1 MDIITL
7 TTLVLYFLSLYV
19 AILFLL
25 IVIEKFENIQKE
37 ISKFSNLKTFPMVAI
52 IIPAYNEEKNIKNA
66 VESCFNLDYPKEKLQ
81 IIVVDDCSKDNTVK
95 ICESYE
101 KFKNFKLIKKEKNT
115 GKANSLNIAIK
126 QVNDEFVCC
135 LDADSEFE
143 KNFLKNVIEKFNDEC
158 VVAVTSSMKVKETKN
173 IIQKIQYIEYLF
185 SIYMRKILSFMDAV
199 YVTPGPGSIYRR
211 KIFKEFSFDEKNLV
225 EDMEIAMKIQ
235 KKGLKIE
242 NSVNAITYTA
252 TPEKIFNLYNQR
264 LRWYGGYLENI
275 FRKHRNLIFNK
286 CSPNLCYFI
295 IPMNFVMSFATLFFL
310 FTFLFFT
317 FIQPILNF
325 VKKLMLGITTI
336 DFSINF
342 EVGFMFGFLLIFFLI
357 SIIVIFLSF
366 KFSGEIND
374 KRTTNKEKLKSAL
387 YFLLFYFLIYSIF
400 FMASIFYI
408 INRRINIKEGW

>member
-7 TTLVLYFLSLYV
+7 TTFVLYFLSLYIT
-19 AILFLL
+19 ILFLL
-25 IVIEKFENIQKE
+25 IVIEKFEEIKEE
-37 ISKFSNLKTFPMVAI
+37 ISKSSKITDFPTVAV
-52 IIPAYNEEKNIKNA
+52 IIPAYNEEKNIEKSID
-66 VESCFNLDYPKEKLQ
+66 SCFNLDYPKEKLH

-95 ICESYE
+95 ICEKYE
-101 KFKNFKLIKKEKNT
+101 KFENFKLTKKEKNA
-115 GKANSLNIAIK
+115 GKANSLNIAINRA
-126 QVNDEFVCC
+126 NDDFVCC
-135 LDADSEFE
+135 LDADSEFD
-143 KNFLKNVIEKFNDEC
+143 KNFLKNVIEKFKDKD
-158 VVAVTSSMKVKETKN
+158 VVAVTPSMKVKETKN

-185 SIYMRKILSFMDAV
+185 SIYMRKILSFMNAV

-211 KIFKEFSFDEKNLV
+211 EIFKEFSFDEKNLV

-252 TPEKIFNLYNQR
+252 TPEKIFNLYKQR

-275 FRKHRNLIFNK
+275 FGKHRDLIFSK
-286 CSPNLCYFI
+286 CSPNLGRFI
-295 IPMNFVMSFATLFFL
+295 IPMSFVMSFAALFFL

-325 VKKLMLGITTI
+325 VKKLTLGIATI

-342 EVGFMFGFLLIFFLI
+342 EVGFMSGFLLVFLLI
-357 SIIVIFLSF
+357 SLIVIFLSF

-374 KRTTNKEKLKSAL
+374 KRTTTKVKLTSAV
-387 YFLLFYFLIYSIF
+387 YFLLFYFLIYSTF
-400 FMASIFYI
+400 FMAGIFYI
-408 INRRINIKEGW
+408 INRKINTKEGW

>member
-7 TTLVLYFLSLYV
+7 TTFVLYFLSLYV
-19 AILFLL
+19 TILFLL
-25 IVIEKFENIQKE
+25 IVIEKFENIKEE
-37 ISKFSNLKTFPMVAI
+37 ISKFPNLKTFPTVAI
-52 IIPAYNEEKNIKNA
+52 IIPAYNEEKNIENA
-66 VESCFNLDYPKEKLQ
+66 VESCFNLDYPKEKID

-95 ICESYE
+95 ICEKYE
-101 KFKNFKLIKKEKNT
+101 KFKNFKLIKKEKNA
-115 GKANSLNIAIK
+115 GKANSLNIAINHAK
-126 QVNDEFVCC
+126 DDFVCC

-143 KNFLKNVIEKFNDEC
+143 KNFLKNVIEKFNDEY
-158 VVAVTSSMKVKETKN
+158 VVAVTPSMKVKETKN
-173 IIQKIQYIEYLF
+173 IIQKIQYVEYLF
-185 SIYMRKILSFMDAV
+185 SIYMRKILSFMNAV

-211 KIFKEFSFDEKNLV
+211 EIFKEFSFDEKNLV

-252 TPEKIFNLYNQR
+252 TPEKIFNLYKQR

-275 FRKHRNLIFNK
+275 FGKHRDLIFSK
-286 CSPNLCYFI
+286 SSPNLCRFI
-295 IPMNFVMSFATLFFL
+295 IPMNFVMSFAALFFL

-325 VKKLMLGITTI
+325 VKKLMLGIATI

-342 EVGFMFGFLLIFFLI
+342 EFGFMSGFLLVFFLI

-374 KRTTNKEKLKSAL
+374 KRTTNKEKLKSTL
-387 YFLLFYFLIYSIF
+387 YFLLFYFLMYSIF

-408 INRRINIKEGW
+408 INRRINMKEGW